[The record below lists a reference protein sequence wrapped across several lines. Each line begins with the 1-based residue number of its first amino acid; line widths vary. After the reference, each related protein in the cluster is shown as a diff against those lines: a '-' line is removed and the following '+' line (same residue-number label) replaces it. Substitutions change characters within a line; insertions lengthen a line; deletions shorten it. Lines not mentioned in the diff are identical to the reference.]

1 MSDVKRSI
9 GQGILQQ
16 FHKYTTN
23 RLKNINKP
31 AMHTVTAVILC
42 RQHLLLEVVQA
53 EPHLSVEGDLVLLS
67 ITDNSDKPFDSS

>member
-23 RLKNINKP
+23 RLKNTNKP
-31 AMHTVTAVILC
+31 AMKTVTAVIPC
-42 RQHLLLEVVQA
+42 SAISEV
-53 EPHLSVEGDLVLLS
+53 LDLGGG
-67 ITDNSDKPFDSS
+67 

>member
-23 RLKNINKP
+23 RLKKTNKP
-31 AMHTVTAVILC
+31 AMQTFTAVISGSTISGVL
-42 RQHLLLEVVQA
+42 
-53 EPHLSVEGDLVLLS
+53 DLGGG
-67 ITDNSDKPFDSS
+67 

>member
-16 FHKYTTN
+16 LHKYTTN

-31 AMHTVTAVILC
+31 AMQTVTAVILC
-42 RQHLLLEVVQA
+42 SAISGVL
-53 EPHLSVEGDLVLLS
+53 DLGGG
-67 ITDNSDKPFDSS
+67 